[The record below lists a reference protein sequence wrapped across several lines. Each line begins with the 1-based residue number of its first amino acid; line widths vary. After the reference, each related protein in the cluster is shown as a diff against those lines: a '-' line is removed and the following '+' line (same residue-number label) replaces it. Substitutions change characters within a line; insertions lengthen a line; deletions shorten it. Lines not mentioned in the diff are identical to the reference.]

1 MLKIIPN
8 LVMKLISNYAPQ
20 WLHSFLGLEANM
32 RILNRNIVVLTKR
45 AVDIRKS
52 TRVEKLPSGNKRK
65 REVED
70 WLKEV
75 DNKKRQVQV
84 LENDYQQGIFRSR
97 ILLSQ
102 RVGAMIRETSDLREQ
117 GSFPSALMLD
127 VQEINSEPLV
137 TEELIGQSA
146 QQNLRDTWALLI
158 DDDHISCIGI
168 YGMAGVGKT
177 AVAIHIHNNLLR
189 ENKFLGHVYWISVSS
204 SDVSKL
210 QDDLA
215 RALHLNLKYVNVD
228 DHRKKAAK
236 LSRALERKKKFVI
249 LLDGV
254 STPIDVKKIGIPLGE
269 GKKLIV
275 TSRSLDVCLQMG
287 CQKEVKVVP
296 LSREEGWKLFTEKL
310 GSSDLELPPNVLGI
324 ARSISERCGG
334 LPLGI
339 ATKATRLIRVN
350 DIREWRDALAEME
363 EHSVK
368 PDDVVFEILKCSF
381 NGLKNEMY
389 KTCFLHCSTHLK
401 DEDITRDEVIRRLI
415 SEGLVDRRN
424 SKAQIDQ
431 GLTIL
436 KALEKDCLLES
447 VVNDGVDCVKMHH
460 LIRDMAIKIMKTDPK
475 YTVLKSK
482 SLVCLCH
489 PHIQLPI

>member
-1 MLKIIPN
+1 MLQIIPN
-8 LVMKLISNYAPQ
+8 LVLELLSNYALQ
-20 WLHSFLGLEANM
+20 WLQSFFGLEANM
-32 RILNRNIVVLTKR
+32 RILNRNVVVLTNR
-45 AVDIRKS
+45 AEDIKKS
-52 TRVEKLPSGNKRK
+52 TREEKLHSGNKRK

-75 DNKKRQVQV
+75 KNKKRQFEV
-84 LENDYQQGIFRSR
+84 LEDDYQQGIFHSR
-97 ILLSQ
+97 IQFSQ

-117 GSFPSALMLD
+117 GSFPSGLMLD

-137 TEELIGQSA
+137 TEELIGQSV

-296 LSREEGWKLFTEKL
+296 LSHEEGWKLFMEKL
-310 GSSDLELPPNVLGI
+310 HSSDQELPPNVLEI

-339 ATKATRLIRVN
+339 ATKATNMIRVN
-350 DIREWRDALAEME
+350 DIHEWRDALADME
-363 EHSVK
+363 EHSVR
-368 PDDVVFEILKCSF
+368 PDDVVFEALKYSF

-389 KTCFLHCSTHLK
+389 KSCFLHCSIQLK
-401 DEDITRDEVIRRLI
+401 DEEITRDEVIRRLI
-415 SEGLVDRRN
+415 SEGLLDRRN
-424 SKAQIDQ
+424 SEAQIEQ
-431 GLTIL
+431 GFTIL
-436 KALEKDCLLES
+436 QALEKHCLLES
-447 VVNDGVDCVKMHH
+447 FVNDGEDCVNMHH
-460 LIRDMAIKIMKTDPK
+460 LISDIAIKIMKTDPK
-475 YTVLKSK
+475 YMV
-482 SLVCLCH
+482 
-489 PHIQLPI
+489 